1 MSDIRSRFKLM
12 PLHGI
17 VMCIAATL
25 SFVSVFIP
33 MFELF
38 VQYKRERVF
47 SLFSM
52 IMNPRVYV
60 QLRDGTVDLDF
71 RGFGGLMFTL
81 TLVVAVA
88 ALTLSLGFQL
98 YSNTRKSKRLGC
110 LTVMILFAMRLALHV
125 VTLNKLVTP

>member
-17 VMCIAATL
+17 IMCIAATL
-25 SFVSVFIP
+25 SFVSVFVP

-52 IMNPRVYV
+52 IMNPSVYV
-60 QLRDGTVDLDF
+60 QLRDNTVDLDF
-71 RGFGGLMFTL
+71 RRFGGLMFTL
-81 TLVVAVA
+81 TIVVAVA
-88 ALTLSLGFQL
+88 ALTLSRGFQL
-98 YSNTRKSKRLGC
+98 YSAT
-110 LTVMILFAMRLALHV
+110 
-125 VTLNKLVTP
+125 